1 VPAGRG
7 EILRLRSTAPSAQY
21 HIKDSMHDHFSHIDT
36 ITNIIESEFG
46 DMTKE
51 QLNQK
56 PNPQAWSI
64 AQILEHLIIINSTYF
79 PIIHALNNGTYT
91 IPFIGKLTFIPTLLG
106 KALLKSMKGNRR
118 QKTKTF
124 PIWEPSHSEIEADI
138 IQRFRQHQE
147 ELKHMIVQC
156 EHHIKA
162 HAIISSPA
170 NKYLV
175 YPLSMAIHIIIAHEY
190 RHIEQAREVASQ
202 FTITT

>member
-1 VPAGRG
+1 M
-7 EILRLRSTAPSAQY
+7 Q
-21 HIKDSMHDHFSHIDT
+21 DHFSHIDT
-36 ITNIIESEFG
+36 ITKIIESEFG

-106 KALLKSMKGNRR
+106 KALLKSMKGNRS

-124 PIWEPSHSEIEADI
+124 PIWEPSQSEIDEDI
-138 IQRFRQHQE
+138 ITRFKQHQE
-147 ELKHMIVQC
+147 ELKRMIKQC

-162 HAIISSPA
+162 DAIISSPA
-170 NKYLV
+170 NKYIV
-175 YPLSMAIHIIIAHEY
+175 YPLSMAIDIIIAHEC
-190 RHIEQAREVASQ
+190 RHIEQMREVAKQISMSA
-202 FTITT
+202 

>member
-1 VPAGRG
+1 MRH
-7 EILRLRSTAPSAQY
+7 QK
-21 HIKDSMHDHFSHIDT
+21 KDSMKDHFSHIDI

-56 PNPQAWSI
+56 LNPQAWSI

-79 PIIHALNNGTYT
+79 PIVHALEHGTYT
-91 IPFIGKLTFIPTLLG
+91 IPFIGKISFIPMFLG
-106 KALLKSMKGNRR
+106 KALLASMKGSR
-118 QKTKTF
+118 KTKTTTF
-124 PIWEPSHSEIEADI
+124 SIWEPSHSEIEADI

-170 NKYLV
+170 NKYIV
-175 YPLSMAIHIIIAHEY
+175 YPLSMAIDIIIAHEY